1 MAMEGLRPIAEIQ
14 FADFIYPSFNQ
25 IVGEAA
31 KIRYRSNGEYTC
43 PMVIRTPYG
52 GGVRGALS
60 HSVSVE
66 ALFYHVPGLKI
77 VAPSFPADV
86 KGLLNAAID
95 DPDPVLFL
103 EHKKTYRLIKGEV
116 PDGHYTIPLGK
127 ANVLKEGAQLTVVSY
142 GLYVHWALEAAKQL
156 EQDGISV
163 EVIDLRSIRPM
174 DKTTILAS
182 VEKTRKLLIVH
193 EDNKFG
199 GIGAEISAMVA
210 EEALFNL
217 DAPSPAAL
225 RTRRA
230 GDGLRAA
237 ARGRVH
243 VVAGANG
250 RRDAGDGAL
259 LMATTITMPQLG
271 ETVTEGTVAQWL
283 KSVGDSVD
291 KYEDFVEV
299 STDKVNAGVP
309 SPVTGTIRELLVKE
323 GETVAT
329 GTPIAVIDEVG
340 AAPAAP
346 EAPPAARPE
355 PVVTPPSSN
364 GAQAGTAESAEA
376 ERAARGASPAVRRLA
391 REHHVD
397 IRTIKGSGANGRVTA
412 DDILAA
418 ARGGAVAPPPVAP
431 PPAAAPVAPG
441 AARTS
446 TYAQP
451 IPGTLVQLTQARRI
465 IAERMVE
472 SKHTA
477 PHAWS
482 MVEIDVTDVWK
493 WRSREKDRF
502 ERETG
507 YKLTLLP
514 FFIRAVV
521 QSLAT
526 FPLMN
531 ARFVPATDS
540 SQAGIYVNDEVNVGI
555 AIGLPTNL
563 VVPVIKHAD
572 KLSIKGLAI
581 AGGELIEK
589 ARKGKLGVDE
599 LAGGTFTVNNNGAN
613 GSWASAPIIAGGQ
626 AGIVTMEAVV
636 KKLVVRDDDTIAIR
650 HMMNSCLSLDHRVVD
665 GYVASGFLADL
676 KRRLEAMGPQGE
688 L

>member
-1 MAMEGLRPIAEIQ
+1 
-14 FADFIYPSFNQ
+14 
-25 IVGEAA
+25 
-31 KIRYRSNGEYTC
+31 
-43 PMVIRTPYG
+43 
-52 GGVRGALS
+52 
-60 HSVSVE
+60 
-66 ALFYHVPGLKI
+66 
-77 VAPSFPADV
+77 
-86 KGLLNAAID
+86 
-95 DPDPVLFL
+95 
-103 EHKKTYRLIKGEV
+103 
-116 PDGHYTIPLGK
+116 
-127 ANVLKEGAQLTVVSY
+127 
-142 GLYVHWALEAAKQL
+142 
-156 EQDGISV
+156 
-163 EVIDLRSIRPM
+163 
-174 DKTTILAS
+174 
-182 VEKTRKLLIVH
+182 
-193 EDNKFG
+193 
-199 GIGAEISAMVA
+199 
-210 EEALFNL
+210 
-217 DAPSPAAL
+217 
-225 RTRRA
+225 
-230 GDGLRAA
+230 
-237 ARGRVH
+237 
-243 VVAGANG
+243 
-250 RRDAGDGAL
+250 
-259 LMATTITMPQLG
+259 MATTIIMPQLG

-283 KSVGDSVD
+283 KNVGDSVD

-329 GTPIAVIDEVG
+329 GTPIAVIDEAGVG
-340 AAPAAP
+340 GATAAPPP
-346 EAPPAARPE
+346 EVARHEPVIAPPSP
-355 PVVTPPSSN
+355 N
-364 GAQAGTAESAEA
+364 GAQSGTVEREAES
-376 ERAARGASPAVRRLA
+376 AARGASPAVRRLA
-391 REHHVD
+391 REHRVD
-397 IRTIKGSGANGRVTA
+397 IRAVKGSGANGRVTA

-418 ARGGAVAPPPVAP
+418 ARTGLPAPAAP
-431 PPAAAPVAPG
+431 PPAAAPPVAPG

-451 IPGTLVQLTQARRI
+451 LPGTFVPLTQARRI

-493 WRSREKDRF
+493 WRVREKDRF

-521 QSLAT
+521 QSLAA

-531 ARFVPATDS
+531 ARYAPASEST
-540 SQAGIYVNDEVNVGI
+540 QAGIQVSGEVNIGI
-555 AIGLPTNL
+555 AIGLPSNL
-563 VVPVIKHAD
+563 VVPVVKHAD

-636 KKLVVRDDDTIAIR
+636 KKLVVREDDTIAIR